1 MNLSN
6 AGLYGSSKFSETFG
20 THFTEEGIDQI
31 EEYAAEY
38 GEDEVIAAIDIAC
51 EKYESAI
58 EAWLRISG
66 ILYNRRRIRTKYLED
81 DAE

>member
-1 MNLSN
+1 MSSKEV
-6 AGLYGSSKFSETFG
+6 GLYGSAKFSEVFN
-20 THFTEEGIDQI
+20 THFTEEGLDQI

-38 GEDEVIAAIDIAC
+38 GDDEAMTAIDIAC
-51 EKYESAI
+51 NKYETAI

-66 ILYNRRRIRTKYLED
+66 ILYNRRRVREKYLED

>member
-20 THFTEEGIDQI
+20 THFTAEGIDQI

-38 GEDEVIAAIDIAC
+38 SEDEVIAAIDIAC